1 MHMSSSSRT
10 AAAAV
15 ALAVPVALEL
25 AWPPFGDHAW
35 GLEIFAVSQVAGWS
49 LLLSVCRRSTAPLT
63 RAARVGR
70 RCVLVGCGL
79 QLAFAAVFAVT
90 ATDGEPLEAAFGLF
104 LLGFLALFLGG
115 ATWGIHHAR
124 AGARLAGVGLVSTGV
139 LGLLAVLVGLDP
151 WHDAFLLSSYAAWV
165 LVGRGLDELTPF
177 EVARSDRA
185 ARAGQSRQGAR
196 VDLR

>member
-1 MHMSSSSRT
+1 MSSSSRT

-15 ALAVPVALEL
+15 TLVVPVAVEL

-35 GLEIFAVSQVAGWS
+35 GLEIFALSQVVGWS

-63 RAARVGR
+63 RSARVGR

-79 QLAFAAVFAVT
+79 QLTFAVVFALT
-90 ATDGEPLEAAFGLF
+90 ATDREPLEAAFGLF

-115 ATWGIHHAR
+115 LTWGIHHAR

-151 WHDAFLLSSYAAWV
+151 WHDVFLLSSYAAWV
-165 LVGRGLDELTPF
+165 LVGRGVDGIPPRGGALSDRL
-177 EVARSDRA
+177 VARPSLDVR
-185 ARAGQSRQGAR
+185 
-196 VDLR
+196 